1 MTSLLLQFVFI
12 ALLVILPM
20 ALYRSRRSFMAVFY
34 RAMTDNAQARKFY
47 TQVLVVLL
55 LLFHYVY
62 TTVHPA
68 ETAVRKGTAMETEE
82 ARTVRTVETE
92 TAEMEIVRTAMETVR
107 KLLDRPKAFV
117 ACGVFALAVCIVPQL
132 FTLSVTVSYILLAAL
147 FYPSGRV
154 LADWEDR
161 DRRLYLSEHPDEMS
175 DIYHCNHHARLP

>member
-20 ALYRSRRSFMAVFY
+20 ALYRSRRPFMAVFY
-34 RAMTDNAQARKFY
+34 RAMTGNARARKFY

-62 TTVHPA
+62 TTGHPGQF
-68 ETAVRKGTAMETEE
+68 GTVLSAIVCAAMFS
-82 ARTVRTVETE
+82 ARRTD
-92 TAEMEIVRTAMETVR
+92 RWLR

-154 LADWEDR
+154 LAEWEIGTGDFTCRNIRMRCPTSTIAIITRGCYDNADR
-161 DRRLYLSEHPDEMS
+161 SGLILS
-175 DIYHCNHHARLP
+175 AQ

>member
-34 RAMTDNAQARKFY
+34 RAMTDNAQVRKFY

-62 TTVHPA
+62 TTGHPGQF
-68 ETAVRKGTAMETEE
+68 GTVLSAIVCAAMFS
-82 ARTVRTVETE
+82 ARRT
-92 TAEMEIVRTAMETVR
+92 
-107 KLLDRPKAFV
+107 DRKAFV

>member
-1 MTSLLLQFVFI
+1 MICLLLQFVFL
-12 ALLVILPM
+12 ALPVFLPM
-20 ALYRSRRSFMAVFY
+20 ALYRSRRPFMAAFY
-34 RAMTDNAQARKFY
+34 RAMTRQCRTRKLY

-62 TTVHPA
+62 TTGHPGQF
-68 ETAVRKGTAMETEE
+68 GTVLSAIVCAAMFS
-82 ARTVRTVETE
+82 AGRTDRWL
-92 TAEMEIVRTAMETVR
+92 R

-117 ACGVFALAVCIVPQL
+117 ACGGFALAVCAVPQL

-154 LADWEDR
+154 LAREDR

-175 DIYHCNHHARLP
+175 EIYHCNHHARLP

>member
-62 TTVHPA
+62 TTGHPGQFGKGICRLRRLRTGCMYRAAVVHP
-68 ETAVRKGTAMETEE
+68 VRY
-82 ARTVRTVETE
+82 RL
-92 TAEMEIVRTAMETVR
+92 I
-107 KLLDRPKAFV
+107 
-117 ACGVFALAVCIVPQL
+117 
-132 FTLSVTVSYILLAAL
+132 
-147 FYPSGRV
+147 YPSGSPV
-154 LADWEDR
+154 LSLR
-161 DRRLYLSEHPDEMS
+161 QSSGRLGGPGQET
-175 DIYHCNHHARLP
+175 LPVGTSG

>member
-62 TTVHPA
+62 TTGHPGQF
-68 ETAVRKGTAMETEE
+68 GTVLSAIVCAAMFS
-82 ARTVRTVETE
+82 ARR
-92 TAEMEIVRTAMETVR
+92 
-107 KLLDRPKAFV
+107 KAFV

>member
-1 MTSLLLQFVFI
+1 M
-12 ALLVILPM
+12 PM
-20 ALYRSRRSFMAVFY
+20 FSARR
-34 RAMTDNAQARKFY
+34 TDRW
-47 TQVLVVLL
+47 L
-55 LLFHYVY
+55 
-62 TTVHPA
+62 
-68 ETAVRKGTAMETEE
+68 
-82 ARTVRTVETE
+82 
-92 TAEMEIVRTAMETVR
+92 R